1 MGTGK
6 TVRIHGLGISGSYL
20 AWRLSSESISIRAF
34 DPAANVYSKPCGDA
48 ITLRP
53 WIRRLLEETSVIKT
67 YVKRFIIRV
76 NGSTITEHKAGE
88 PYWAIVDKHGMIS
101 YFRREAA
108 RNGLK
113 IARGSPEL
121 KPRGPGEIAV
131 VDARGPYAHPRESW
145 VYAYRILARTAK
157 WHGDTAILDFYP
169 SLGGL
174 YWLFPAD
181 SEGTL
186 INFGAGFLNSGPAAA
201 RSFAF
206 ERVKADINDTVTP
219 IDERAAP
226 IAILSNIVVVERGI
240 VRVGEAGGLVISSA
254 GEGNRP
260 GLESARLL
268 AETVLASD
276 DPGVLEKRYRRN
288 VSRLASEA
296 RLSRSLLRTA
306 ARMGDRF
313 SSFAGS
319 LPDSFWENYLQG
331 RISLRYLLSV
341 ALRKPGLIKYFL

>member
-1 MGTGK
+1 MGTGRS
-6 TVRIHGLGISGSYL
+6 VRIHGLGVSGSYL
-20 AWRLSSESISIRAF
+20 AWRLSSEGISVRAF
-34 DPAANVYSKPCGDA
+34 DPANAYSKPCGDA
-48 ITLRP
+48 VTLRP

-76 NGSTITEHKAGE
+76 NGSMITEHKASE
-88 PYWAIVDKHGMIS
+88 PYWAIVDKHNIIS
-101 YFRREAA
+101 YFRREAV

-113 IARGSPEL
+113 IIRKSPKLE
-121 KPRGPGEIAV
+121 PRRQDEIAV

-145 VYAYRILARTAK
+145 VYAYRVLARTAK
-157 WHGDTAILDFYP
+157 WHADTAILDFYP
-169 SLGGL
+169 SRGGL

-186 INFGAGFLNSGPAAA
+186 INYGAGFLSSAPSAA

-206 ERVKADINDTVTP
+206 EKVKVDIHDPVTP

-226 IAILSNIVVVERGI
+226 IAVLSNIVVADRGI
-240 VRVGEAGGLVISSA
+240 VRVGEASGLVISSA

-268 AETVLASD
+268 AEAVLASG
-276 DPGVLEKRYRRN
+276 DPGALEKRYRRN
-288 VSRLASEA
+288 VSQLVSEA
-296 RLSRSLLRTA
+296 RLSRSLLRAA

-313 SSFAGS
+313 SRFAGS
-319 LPDSFWENYLQG
+319 LPESFWENYLQG
-331 RISLRYLLSV
+331 RISLRYLLSL
-341 ALRKPGLIKYFL
+341 ALQKPSLIKYLL